1 MEMKTQVLKIND
13 YPKNS
18 NPKLKLKK
26 PNFELPVKFRSV
38 DFFKAIDIIRSSI
51 KSSENELSRNKVS
64 NTIEYPE
71 HVKYYCSNIT
81 K

>member
-1 MEMKTQVLKIND
+1 MGD

-26 PNFELPVKFRSV
+26 PNIEMPVKFRSV
-38 DFFKAIDIIRSSI
+38 DFFKVIDIIRSSI
-51 KSSENELSRNKVS
+51 KSGENELSRNNIS
-64 NTIEYPE
+64 NTIEYLE
-71 HVKYYCSNIT
+71 HVKYYCNNIS